1 MTDKQYADLL
11 DKHLSTYGKEN
22 QFIEFKSNFQDAWR
36 LGKYISALSNGAT
49 LANQDYGYLYF
60 GIDDKTLE
68 IKGTTFNPSSTMVT
82 TKENVK
88 SKQPL
93 ELYLR
98 QNITPRIHFSIKEI
112 TSNNGKRIVI
122 FEIPSAKGEPTCF
135 QKIPYVRVDSCVT
148 ELREYQEWMR
158 RIYNSTVDWSSVIVE
173 NSNMNDLDPLAIAKA
188 REGYKERNPDIADMV
203 EGWTDETFLDK
214 AKITIN
220 GQITRTA
227 LLLLGKS
234 ESSHKLDHIAQIVWK
249 LQTDKESAG
258 EIFNIPFILATSA
271 VNAKIRN
278 YRFKIYP
285 ENSLIPAEVW
295 KYDTRNILEAL
306 HNCIAHQDYL
316 RNERIIVTELDES
329 ITFENGG
336 CFFDGEYEEYIEGNK
351 SPRRY
356 RNPFLA
362 NAMENI
368 KMIDTRGLGIHWMFD
383 RQRRSYLP
391 MPEYDL
397 SLIDSVKLTITGCVI
412 DVNYS
417 LMLMNNTSLDLTTVY
432 LLDRVQKKL
441 PISEDSIISL
451 RRQGLIE
458 GRKPTVHV
466 SKKVACVTH
475 TETDYTKLKGLDDS
489 YYRDF
494 ILKAI
499 ADHPHKKWEKQDFI
513 LLLTNKLPE
522 SLNEKQKINKV
533 KNLLTSLRAK
543 DLIVYSQEDGWKL
556 T

>member
-1 MTDKQYADLL
+1 MTDKQYADQL

-22 QFIEFKSNFQDAWR
+22 QFIEFKSNYQEAWR

-60 GIDDKTLE
+60 GVDDTTLE
-68 IKGTTFNPSSTMVT
+68 INGTTFAPSSTMAT
-82 TKENVK
+82 IKDGVK

-112 TSNNGKRIVI
+112 SSNNGKKIVF
-122 FEIPSAKGEPTCF
+122 FEIPAAKGEPTCF

-158 RIYNSTVDWSSVIVE
+158 RIYNSSIDWSSVIIE
-173 NSNMNDLDPLAIAKA
+173 NSDMDDLDHIAIAKA
-188 REGYKERNPDIADMV
+188 REGYKERNPDIADIV
-203 EGWTDETFLDK
+203 DSWTDETFLDK

-234 ESSHKLDHIAQIVWK
+234 ECSYKLGHIAQIVWK

-295 KYDTRNILEAL
+295 KYNTRNNLEAL

-316 RNERIIVTELDES
+316 RNERIIVTEHDDC
-329 ITFENGG
+329 IIFENGG
-336 CFFDGEYEEYIEGNK
+336 CFFDGEYEEYIEGHK

-391 MPEYDL
+391 MPEYDR
-397 SLIDSVKLTITGCVI
+397 SLTDSVRLIITGCVI

-417 LMLMNNTSLDLTTVY
+417 LTLMNFTSLDLTTVY
-432 LLDRVQKKL
+432 LLDRVQKQQ
-441 PISEDSIISL
+441 PISDDAIISL

-458 GRKPTVHV
+458 GRKPNIHV
-466 SKKVACVTH
+466 SKKVAGVTH
-475 TETDYTKLKGLDDS
+475 TETDYSKLKGLDDS

-513 LLLTNKLPE
+513 QLLNGKLPE
-522 SLNEKQKINKV
+522 SLTEKQKVNKI

-543 DLIVYSQEDGWKL
+543 ELITYSQECGWVL